1 MEICV
6 WTMSFGF
13 TAAFWTIYSWFSL
26 WIYIADCKF
35 HMKLIAPPF
44 LSPLNEWQ
52 LRGDSSSPSSG
63 FVSLSRRARLKRLD
77 ILIRSTV
84 TLTRNCLHPLE
95 KWMYRRWTD
104 IVWIEYWSNHRF
116 CWMLLQDVVS
126 RCCFKMLLQDVASRC
141 CCQQK
146 SLRGARC
153 FDLIAASRAFKWK
166 CKRARLSRVI
176 GSIPSRSA

>member
-126 RCCFKMLLQDVASRC
+126 RCCFKMLLQDVVANRN
-141 CCQQK
+141 
-146 SLRGARC
+146 LWGVLAV
-153 FDLIAASRAFKWK
+153 LIWLLPAG
-166 CKRARLSRVI
+166 RLSGNVNALVCPVWLDQFRLGVLK
-176 GSIPSRSA
+176 